1 MLKSLA
7 ATEADVLSVEW
18 RVELNEA
25 RRVLGPRVGLQGNVD
40 PRALLASPEIA
51 GAAARAAIA
60 KTGGVGHILN
70 LGHGILPL
78 TPVENA
84 QALIRAAHEFS
95 LPTAGASAQ
104 GEATRSA
111 MW

>member
-1 MLKSLA
+1 M
-7 ATEADVLSVEW
+7 
-18 RVELNEA
+18 ELDEA
-25 RRVLGPRVGLQGNVD
+25 RRDLGSRIGLQGNVD

-51 GAAARAAIA
+51 AEAARAAIT

-84 QALIRAAHEFS
+84 QAFIRAAHEFS
-95 LPTAGASAQ
+95 LPAAGAPLQ
-104 GEATRSA
+104 GEASRSA